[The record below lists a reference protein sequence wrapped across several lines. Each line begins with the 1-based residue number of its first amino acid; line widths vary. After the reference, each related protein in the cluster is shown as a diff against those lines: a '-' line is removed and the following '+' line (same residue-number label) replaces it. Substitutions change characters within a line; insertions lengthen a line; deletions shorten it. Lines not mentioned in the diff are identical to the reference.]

1 MRTGG
6 PARPPGAERG
16 AREGCAPGRA
26 ATVQLF
32 TKPRSKDE
40 ETEARRGPP
49 RAHSTRRR
57 EHGALGQAGLRQTPC
72 APPLPLPRPGP
83 SQEPLPKTLVHLS
96 VRAAVCPV
104 VAPSLGIP
112 DTGMGQA

>member
-40 ETEARRGPP
+40 ETEAWRGPP
-49 RAHSTRRR
+49 RAHSTRGR

-72 APPLPLPRPGP
+72 APPRTPATPWPFTGP
-83 SQEPLPKTLVHLS
+83 
-96 VRAAVCPV
+96 AAQNTG
-104 VAPSLGIP
+104 APQCQGRCVSGC
-112 DTGMGQA
+112 GS